1 MEPTAEV
8 VIIGAGV
15 IGCSTAYHLAKTGI
29 TNVTVLEMEQVG
41 SGTSGKSASMLSM
54 QFGRDP
60 LLARMAQYSYNR
72 YMDFEVE
79 LESSIDF
86 HKTGWLSIA
95 AGVAAIS
102 LKHHAERLMSLNIE
116 TELLTPEEVKY
127 YYPELNTEDIDLGT
141 FGPDDG
147 SFDPHM
153 IMWGF
158 VKKAR
163 DMGVKLYQ
171 GEKALGLMIEKGQVT
186 GVETTSGLIA
196 TRTVINAAGPWAA
209 EIGHWAGIE
218 IPLTNKSRTI
228 VMTGPL
234 PDIPA
239 DRPFVEDES
248 VEWYFRPETGGMLMG
263 MGNSPTQS
271 PEAVLDTEM
280 VDKIIDYA
288 IHRVPVLEKASLLT
302 SWSGVR
308 PLTAD
313 GRPIFGQVPGV
324 DGLLLNCG
332 WGGMGIIQA
341 PVAGQLM
348 AELVRKG
355 QTSTFE
361 TEELQFSRF
370 MSQNEY

>member
-15 IGCSTAYHLAKTGI
+15 IGCSTAYHLAKIGI
-29 TNVTVLEMEQVG
+29 KDVVVLEMGEVG
-41 SGTSGKSASMLSM
+41 SGTSSRSAAMLTM
-54 QFGRDP
+54 QFGRNP
-60 LLARMAQYSYNR
+60 LLARMAQYSYKR
-72 YMDFEVE
+72 YMDFETE
-79 LESSIDF
+79 FGSPIGF
-86 HKTGWLSIA
+86 HKTGWLSVA
-95 AGVAAIS
+95 AGDAAVS
-102 LKHHAERLMSLNIE
+102 LKHHAKTLTSLNITTE
-116 TELLTPEEVKY
+116 TLTSEEVKHL
-127 YYPELNTEDIDLGT
+127 YPELNTEDIELGT
-141 FGPDDG
+141 FGNDDG
-147 SFDPHM
+147 SFDPHL

-158 VKKAR
+158 AKKAR
-163 DMGVKLYQ
+163 EMGVKIHQ
-171 GEKALGLMIEKGQVT
+171 GEKALSLRIEKGQVT
-186 GVETTSGLIA
+186 GVEIASGVIA
-196 TRTVINAAGPWAA
+196 TQKVINAAGPWAA

-239 DRPFVEDES
+239 DRPFVEDEN
-248 VEWYFRPETGGMLMG
+248 VEWYFRPETGGVLMG
-263 MGNSPTQS
+263 MGATPVRS

-280 VDKIIDYA
+280 VKNIIEYA
-288 IHRVPVLEKASLLT
+288 IHRVPVLEKASLHT

-313 GRPIFGQVPGV
+313 GYPIFGRVPGV

-348 AELVRKG
+348 AELVRDG
-355 QTSTFE
+355 QTSTFD
-361 TEELQFSRF
+361 TERLQLSRF
-370 MSQNEY
+370 AT

>member
-1 MEPTAEV
+1 MMKSTAEV

-29 TNVTVLEMEQVG
+29 TDVVVLEMEQVG
-41 SGTSGKSASMLSM
+41 SGTSSKSASMLSM
-54 QFGRDP
+54 QFGRDQ
-60 LLARMAQYSYNR
+60 LLARMAQTSYNR
-72 YMDFEVE
+72 YMEFEVE
-79 LESSIDF
+79 LNARIDF

-95 AGVAAIS
+95 AGEAAAN
-102 LKHHAERLMSLNIE
+102 LRHHAERLVSLNIA

-127 YYPELNTEDIDLGT
+127 RYPELNTEDIELGT

-147 SFDPHM
+147 PFDPHM
-153 IMWGF
+153 IMSGF
-158 VKKAR
+158 IKRAR
-163 DMGVKLYQ
+163 QLDVKLYQ
-171 GEKALGLMIEKGQVT
+171 GEKALGLRIEKKQVT
-186 GVETTSGLIA
+186 GVEIASGFIA

-209 EIGHWAGIE
+209 QIGSWAGIE
-218 IPLTNKSRTI
+218 IPLTNKLRTI

-234 PDIPA
+234 PEIPT

-248 VEWYFRPETGGMLMG
+248 VEWYFRPETGGVLMG
-263 MGNSPTQS
+263 MGNSPTPS
-271 PEAVLDTEM
+271 PEAVLDNKM
-280 VDKIIDYA
+280 VNNIVDYA

-302 SWSGVR
+302 CWSGVR

-313 GRPIFGQVPGV
+313 ERPIFGRVPGV

-348 AELVRKG
+348 AELVCNG

-361 TEELQFSRF
+361 TEDLQLSRY
-370 MSQNEY
+370 MR

>member
-1 MEPTAEV
+1 MEQTAEV

-15 IGCSTAYHLAKTGI
+15 IGCSTAYHLAKIGI
-29 TNVTVLEMEQVG
+29 KDVVVLEMEQVG
-41 SGTSGKSASMLSM
+41 SGSSSRSASMLSV

-60 LLARMAQYSYNR
+60 LLARMAQYSYKR
-72 YMDFEVE
+72 YMDFETE
-79 LESSIDF
+79 FGSPIGF
-86 HKTGWLSIA
+86 HKTGWLSVA
-95 AGVAAIS
+95 AGDAAVS
-102 LKHHAERLMSLNIE
+102 LKHHAETLTSLNIA
-116 TELLTPEEVKY
+116 TELLTPEEIKY
-127 YYPELNTEDIDLGT
+127 RYPELNTEDIELGT

-147 SFDPHM
+147 SFDPHL

-158 VKKAR
+158 AKKAR
-163 DMGVKLYQ
+163 EMGVKIYQ
-171 GEKALGLMIEKGQVT
+171 DEKALGLRIEKGQVT
-186 GVETTSGLIA
+186 GVKTASGFIA
-196 TRTVINAAGPWAA
+196 TQKIINAAGPWAA

-239 DRPFVEDES
+239 DRPFVEDEN
-248 VEWYFRPETGGMLMG
+248 VEWYFRPETGGVLMG

-271 PEAVLDTEM
+271 PEAVLDNEM
-280 VDKIIDYA
+280 VKNIIEYA
-288 IHRVPVLEKASLLT
+288 IHRVPVLEKASLHT

-313 GRPIFGQVPGV
+313 GYPIFGRVSGV

-348 AELVRKG
+348 AELVWNGK
-355 QTSTFE
+355 TSTFE
-361 TEELQFSRF
+361 TEDIQLLRF
-370 MSQNEY
+370 AT